1 MPFDFPPAQPPAAAM
16 AQVTSVSQLTD
27 VRPTDWAFQSLQ
39 SLVERYGCITG
50 YPNQT
55 FRGNRA
61 LTRSEFAAGLNA
73 CLERI
78 NEQVS
83 AIDGVTQADRQTIQ
97 RLQTDFATEL
107 ATLKGSIDRLDT
119 ATATLEKQ
127 QFSPTTKLVGQ
138 AVFAVNAGGFSGD
151 RIIAPRGAIVAAD
164 QPNATSLYRLSL
176 DLNTSFSGKDLLK
189 IRLVSGSPG
198 IGDNAA
204 GYLEPNLGSVLD
216 FAIPGRQQI
225 SLARAY
231 YTFSPGRDLSVTL
244 GSQMVAPDFIDKNRY
259 ANVSFRDFST
269 SALVNNF
276 ILLPRPGGAGAAI
289 DWKPN
294 KGPFSLRGVY
304 IASSGSASLPE
315 NQQFL
320 GGGRTQDV
328 RLFPAAGGGAK
339 GGLFGDPYTGI
350 VELEY
355 ALSKALSL
363 RLQYSG
369 GELLGSN
376 FKVFGVNADLALT
389 RQVGLFARYGTGSYP
404 DTIFGDIKPQYWSA
418 GLGFQDLLQKGDVA
432 GIGVAQ
438 PFILSTIGDATQT
451 NFEAFYNIPVSPKI
465 RITPIVQVIS
475 NAGNQ
480 RTNGAIVTGT
490 LRAVFSF

>member
-1 MPFDFPPAQPPAAAM
+1 MPFDFPPPQPPTAAM

-27 VRPTDWAFQSLQ
+27 VRPTDWSFQSLQ
-39 SLVERYGCITG
+39 SLVERYGCIAG

-55 FRGNRA
+55 FRGNRV

-78 NEQVS
+78 TEQIN
-83 AIDGVTQADRQTIQ
+83 AIEGVTQADQQIIQ
-97 RLQTDFATEL
+97 RLQTDFASEL
-107 ATLKGSIDRLDT
+107 STLKSRVDRLDT
-119 ATATLEKQ
+119 VTATLEKQ
-127 QFSPTTKLVGQ
+127 EFSTTTKLTGQ
-138 AVFAVNAGGFSGD
+138 AIFAVNAGGFSSD
-151 RIIAPRGAIVAAD
+151 RIIAPRGAIVANA
-164 QPNATSLYRLSL
+164 QPDATSLYRLSF
-176 DLNTSFSGKDLLK
+176 DLNTSFTGKDLLK
-189 IRLVSGSPG
+189 LRLLAGSPG

-216 FAIPGRQQI
+216 FAIPGRQEV

-231 YTFSPGRDLSVTL
+231 YTFSPDRDLSITV

-276 ILLPRPGGAGAAI
+276 ILLPRPFGAGAAI
-289 DWKPN
+289 DWRPN

-304 IASSGSASLPE
+304 IASSGAASLPE

-328 RLFPAAGGGAK
+328 RLFPTAGGGAK

-355 ALSKALSL
+355 APSKVLSL

-389 RQVGLFARYGTGSYP
+389 RQIGLFGRYGTGSYP
-404 DTIFGDIKPQYWSA
+404 DTTFGDIKPQYWSA
-418 GLGFQDLLQKGDVA
+418 GIAFQDLFLKQDVA
-432 GIGVAQ
+432 GIGIAQ
-438 PFILSTIGDATQT
+438 PFILNTIGDATQT
-451 NFEAFYNIPVSPKI
+451 NFEAFYNIPVSQKI

-480 RTNGAIVTGT
+480 RTNGTIVTGT

>member
-1 MPFDFPPAQPPAAAM
+1 M

-39 SLVERYGCITG
+39 SLVERYGCISG
-50 YPNQT
+50 YPDRT

-78 NEQVS
+78 NEQIS

-97 RLQTDFATEL
+97 RLQAEFATEL
-107 ATLKGSIDRLDT
+107 TTLKSRVDRLDT

-127 QFSPTTKLVGQ
+127 QFSPTTKLTGQ
-138 AVFAVNAGGFSGD
+138 AIFAVNAGGFSGD
-151 RIIAPRGAIVAAD
+151 QIIAPRGAIVTAD
-164 QPNATSLYRLSL
+164 QPNMTSLYRLSL
-176 DLNTSFSGKDLLK
+176 DLNTSFSGKNLLK
-189 IRLVSGSPG
+189 LRLVSASPG

-231 YTFSPGRDLSVTL
+231 YTFSPDRDLSITL

-355 ALSKALSL
+355 APSKALSL

-404 DTIFGDIKPQYWSA
+404 DTVFGDIKPQYWSA
-418 GLGFQDLLQKGDVA
+418 GLGFQDLFQKGDIA

-438 PFILSTIGDATQT
+438 PFILSAIGDATQT

-465 RITPIVQVIS
+465 RVTPIVQVIS